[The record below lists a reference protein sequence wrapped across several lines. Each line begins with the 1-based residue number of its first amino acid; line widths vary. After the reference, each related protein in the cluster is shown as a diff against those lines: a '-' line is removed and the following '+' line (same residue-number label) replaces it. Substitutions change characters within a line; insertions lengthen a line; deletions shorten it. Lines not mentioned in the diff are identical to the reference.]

1 MSIRFHRYGVPMA
14 LLALAAIAA
23 CDSQHYTAAG
33 PSSLSSGFTAAST
46 KFDFQPATLRTESI
60 PGNSC
65 VTDPAFATRII
76 IIVGPAGDVILSW
89 LRFSFTDRFGR
100 NALPRVTPIPGS
112 SPLSVPASSI
122 PPFSPIPV
130 PGVAPLPPS
139 PIPIPG
145 SGGANGLLVPAGGSR
160 QLPFFLLF
168 DCGVAP
174 AGMLFVMTDVADSS
188 GRMHT
193 SRFEVRVGS

>member
-1 MSIRFHRYGVPMA
+1 MA
-14 LLALAAIAA
+14 FLALAAVAG
-23 CDSQHYTAAG
+23 CDSQYYVAAG

-46 KFDFQPATLRTESI
+46 KFDFQPATLRPETI

-65 VTDPAFATRII
+65 MNDPAFATRII
-76 IIVGPAGDVILSW
+76 VVIGPAGDVILSG

-100 NALPRVTPIPGS
+100 NALPRVRPIPGS
-112 SPLSVPASSI
+112 SPLSVPVSSI

-145 SGGANGLLVPAGGSR
+145 SGGVNGFMVPAGGSR
-160 QLPFFLLF
+160 QLPFLLLF

-174 AGMLFVMTDVADSS
+174 AGILFVMTDIADSN

-193 SRFEVRVGS
+193 SRFEVRVES